1 MKTFVITA
9 AVAASLVSTPVLAA
23 PMHQP
28 GPQDR
33 GRIEQNDRH
42 PQAQRTAPMPGKAQS
57 HAQNYAQNHAQNWK
71 KGDRFDTRRA
81 PDYRVIDNP
90 RAHRLDD
97 APRGYR
103 WVQSGNDAV
112 LVGIASGLIAAVLA
126 NSFQY

>member
-1 MKTFVITA
+1 MKKFILA
-9 AVAASLVSTPVLAA
+9 AVAASLISTPVLAA

-42 PQAQRTAPMPGKAQS
+42 PQAQ
-57 HAQNYAQNHAQNWK
+57 NWK
-71 KGDRFDTRRA
+71 KGDRFDTRKA
-81 PDYRVIDNP
+81 PNYRVIDNP
-90 RAHRLDD
+90 RAHHLND

-126 NSFQY
+126 NSVHY